1 MTDRASPHHVTG
13 SSMRMLRKQE
23 VLDLIAHNPKQFQI
37 PDEYAAL
44 PKPHP
49 VSPHMETG
57 DLTTVPPRG
66 AHKKEARKVS
76 FDDDKEAPD
85 IPARRRT
92 SSGQARDLRTS
103 SGQAQ
108 DLRTSSGQ
116 AQDLRTSS
124 GQARDLRTSSGQA
137 RDLRTSSGQVRDLRT
152 SSGQARD
159 LRTSSGQAR
168 DLRTSSG
175 QVRDLRTS
183 VGEGQEDSAVTNGV
197 HRTRSIDYI
206 TRGTPSTES
215 DAGDC
220 AEGVVLRR
228 ASSPH
233 PVSPHMETGDLTT
246 VPPRGAHK
254 KEARKVSFDDDKE
267 APDIPARR
275 RTSSG
280 QARDLRTS
288 SGQAQDL
295 RTSSG
300 QAQDL
305 RTSSGQA
312 RDLRTSSGQAR
323 DLRTSSGQVR
333 DLRTSSGQA
342 RDLRTSSGQARDLR
356 TSSGQV
362 RDLRTS
368 VGEGQEDSAVTNGVH
383 RTRSIDY
390 ITRGTPSTE
399 SDAGDCAEGVVL
411 RRASSPHPVSPHM
424 ETGDLTAVPPRGA
437 HKKEA
442 RKVSFDD
449 DKEAPDIP
457 ARRRTSS
464 GQARD
469 LRTSSGQA
477 QDLRTSSGQARD
489 LRTSSGQARDLRTSS
504 GQVRDLRTSSGQARD
519 LRTSSGQ
526 ARDLRTSSGQV
537 RDLRTSVGEG
547 QEDSAVTNGVHRTRS
562 IDYITRGTP
571 STESDAGDCAEGVVL
586 RRASSRKTEVDCVDF
601 EVFLTESQNMLRGV
615 LELSTLHHDV
625 IDKVKLRVVCV
636 FDVSGSMLLKCGR
649 SRQHSKLSKLKK
661 MAADLVDVMEEG
673 DDYFGIVAFGEETRV
688 VCPLTKVDSTSR
700 GNLKETITAL
710 DKAIDSCTDLVQGI
724 HRAVDL
730 LKSGHQASDPAY
742 RNAIIVFSDG
752 EINSG
757 ITNADEVV
765 HAVRQRIRDSNPDP
779 RNQNAEQWLSVACVT
794 TGGHVSQAMY
804 LVSKYCG
811 NDAYYYVDSDLAHPE
826 VDMLIPLL
834 LRKSAIAQYVTLDIK
849 PDNGAALVEEK
860 CTREHSVRRRRTEK
874 KVPNIM
880 YYLHDLP
887 AGSQKH
893 FSIAIDL
900 SGYKKDSD
908 NDVMRIQLEYCD
920 AEGDTHHVT
929 RTIRFSD
936 RLTALKD
943 PDKYEKAVLLSAKAD
958 MRSAFQIA
966 CRDAA
971 EVLTEE
977 GDPSTALHDG
987 TTKLQQLMEH
997 YGVMAKREETKHRI
1011 ADFSR
1016 ALVCNLDRLI
1026 ESMEKSRRGNGHKWS
1041 KLKAVSSAVVRETPN
1056 VSKLVAKSEF
1066 VCPLPVFKNC
1076 ATTRMTALALKLY
1089 RKQEVTSVVFPNQN
1103 LFDAAKVVMQSLSD
1117 IVGVLQ
1123 QVEAVPV
1130 KSNTLRRK
1138 IITTSM
1144 VLTEDMSDEEK

>member
-368 VGEGQEDSAVTNGVH
+368 SGQA
-383 RTRSIDY
+383 R
-390 ITRGTPSTE
+390 
-399 SDAGDCAEGVVL
+399 
-411 RRASSPHPVSPHM
+411 
-424 ETGDLTAVPPRGA
+424 DL
-437 HKKEA
+437 
-442 RKVSFDD
+442 
-449 DKEAPDIP
+449 
-457 ARRRTSS
+457 RTSS
-464 GQARD
+464 GQAQD

>member
-323 DLRTSSGQVR
+323 DLRTSSGQA
-333 DLRTSSGQA
+333 Q
-342 RDLRTSSGQARDLR
+342 
-356 TSSGQV
+356 
-362 RDLRTS
+362 
-368 VGEGQEDSAVTNGVH
+368 
-383 RTRSIDY
+383 
-390 ITRGTPSTE
+390 
-399 SDAGDCAEGVVL
+399 
-411 RRASSPHPVSPHM
+411 
-424 ETGDLTAVPPRGA
+424 
-437 HKKEA
+437 
-442 RKVSFDD
+442 
-449 DKEAPDIP
+449 
-457 ARRRTSS
+457 
-464 GQARD
+464 D

>member
-300 QAQDL
+300 QA
-305 RTSSGQA
+305 
-312 RDLRTSSGQAR
+312 RDLRTSSGQA
-323 DLRTSSGQVR
+323 Q
-333 DLRTSSGQA
+333 
-342 RDLRTSSGQARDLR
+342 
-356 TSSGQV
+356 
-362 RDLRTS
+362 
-368 VGEGQEDSAVTNGVH
+368 
-383 RTRSIDY
+383 
-390 ITRGTPSTE
+390 
-399 SDAGDCAEGVVL
+399 
-411 RRASSPHPVSPHM
+411 
-424 ETGDLTAVPPRGA
+424 
-437 HKKEA
+437 
-442 RKVSFDD
+442 
-449 DKEAPDIP
+449 
-457 ARRRTSS
+457 
-464 GQARD
+464 D